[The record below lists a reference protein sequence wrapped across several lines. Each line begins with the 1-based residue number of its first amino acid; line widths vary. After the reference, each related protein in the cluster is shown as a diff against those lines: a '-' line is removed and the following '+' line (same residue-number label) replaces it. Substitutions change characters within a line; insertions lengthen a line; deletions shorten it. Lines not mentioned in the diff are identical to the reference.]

1 MAAGPQVMVG
11 ANNTYIPTND
21 SRLVIEFSRNPKD
34 FALPNYV
41 QIRPVSKQRGYYL
54 AINVNQAG
62 RLVGGDLNEFVWPDG
77 HPRPRMRQNGQE
89 FNFRDYQ
96 TIRRNFGQPIGD
108 LAREQAD
115 WDVEDT
121 QEAIQ
126 AQKAMTART
135 KLVHDALA
143 TQANWDSVHWSA
155 VTSIPGVSG
164 TWDAALSTA
173 PFIKKSINYGVKRI
187 AKSTLGKVKKK
198 DLRLVINPTTAL
210 AISETQELIDVIKQ
224 SPDAYGQVTQGEG
237 KWSEYG
243 LPNRLYGV
251 EIVVEDAVMVTTAVG
266 AATQTQDF
274 VMADGCAYLMSRI
287 GGLTARGGGPSFS
300 TVTLLAKEEMTITRD
315 QQVRDRFVDIDVVDD
330 VGVALTAPSAGFAF
344 RSVLS

>member
-11 ANNTYIPTND
+11 NNNTYIPTND
-21 SRLVIEFSRNPKD
+21 SRLVIEYSRNPKD

-41 QIRPVSKQRGYYL
+41 QIRPVAKQRGYYL
-54 AINVNQAG
+54 AINQLQAG
-62 RLVGGDLNEFVWPDG
+62 RLVGGDLNEFVWPDS
-77 HPRPRMRQNGQE
+77 HPRPRNRQNGQE

-135 KLVHDALA
+135 KLVHDALG
-143 TQANWDSVHWSA
+143 TQANWDALHWSN
-155 VTSIPGVSG
+155 VTSIPGVAG

-173 PFIKKSINYGVKRI
+173 PYIKKSLNYGVKRI
-187 AKSTLGKVKKK
+187 MMSTLSKVRKR
-198 DLRLVINPTTAL
+198 DLRIVFNPTTAI
-210 AISETQELIDVIKQ
+210 AISETQEIIDVVKQ
-224 SPDAYGQVTQGEG
+224 SPDAYSQVINAEG

-243 LPNRLYGV
+243 LPNRLYGLEV
-251 EIVVEDAVMVTTAVG
+251 VVEDAVMVTTPIG
-266 AATQTQDF
+266 AATQTQNF
-274 VMADGCAYLMSRI
+274 VMADGVAYLLSRI
-287 GGLTARGGGPSFS
+287 GGLTSRGGGPSFS
-300 TVTLLAKEEMTITRD
+300 TVTLFAKEEMTITREH
-315 QQVRDRFVDIDVVDD
+315 QTRDRFLDVDVVDD
-330 VGVALTAPSAGFAF
+330 VGVGLTATSAGFAF
-344 RSVLS
+344 RAALS